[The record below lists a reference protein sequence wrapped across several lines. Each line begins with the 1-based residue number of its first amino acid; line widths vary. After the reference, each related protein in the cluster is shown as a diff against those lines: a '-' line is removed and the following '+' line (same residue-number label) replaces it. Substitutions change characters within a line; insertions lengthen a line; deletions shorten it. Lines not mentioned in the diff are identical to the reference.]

1 MNCCWKRGWHMDAV
15 KSSGE
20 SPGITEHSFRSFQSF
35 VQWTEV
41 LFIQKVCRRPTQIP
55 TSGNRKTSRPIVRVG
70 KEPDRKWTHN
80 PIPLDEYW
88 FLPLFS
94 FCLVI
99 IRWKQNIFYSTYS
112 HIYIYIYNTSEIN
125 TAKFSRKKVHF
136 WCSARD
142 LCPIPYFK
150 PTPLWSLA
158 A

>member
-20 SPGITEHSFRSFQSF
+20 SPGITEHSFRSVQSF

-41 LFIQKVCRRPTQIP
+41 LFNRKVCRRPTQLCTNP
-55 TSGNRKTSRPIVRVG
+55 NLRKQEDKSTNCDSAKSLTGNDLTTHPSGWV
-70 KEPDRKWTHN
+70 
-80 PIPLDEYW
+80 L
-88 FLPLFS
+88 LPVPFFLFS
-94 FCLVI
+94 ENKVET
-99 IRWKQNIFYSTYS
+99 KHIFYSTY
-112 HIYIYIYNTSEIN
+112 IFIYNTSEIN

-142 LCPIPYFK
+142 LCPVTYFK
-150 PTPLWSLA
+150 PAPLWSLA